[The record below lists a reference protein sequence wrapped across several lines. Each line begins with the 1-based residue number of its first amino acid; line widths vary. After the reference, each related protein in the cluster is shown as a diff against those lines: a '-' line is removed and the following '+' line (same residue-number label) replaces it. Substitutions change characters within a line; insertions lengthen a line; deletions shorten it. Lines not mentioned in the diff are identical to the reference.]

1 MGRPSFKIDRQRLLE
16 LRNEK
21 GLTQAALASELC
33 KRLGLVKRD
42 PEQEQDPDTSTAS
55 YRRIEARGR
64 TSRKRA
70 EAIAQILDVTLAELE
85 GIVPPDTGIYEKRIL
100 DLLAEQ
106 LRQENVALKS
116 ALDEA
121 CRDGSK
127 DEALASMAR
136 NVARRIEAAQLARNP
151 GELAEL
157 SQLTGLSEG
166 EILESA
172 HVDGHW
178 LVVASGPVY
187 TRTALVLGT
196 AGVMTL
202 IPEIVGTHLDDFV
215 SDGRIRMHRASPW
228 YRLEIDPLS
237 GRLTTWIDFVR
248 CLPDARGVRWQKP
261 SWRDVLLLERP
272 LLTWAHSAANFVT
285 GFDGSPTPGDVR
297 RLRLRVTE
305 YNGESGERMSEQIIA
320 GALEE
325 IPGERLAAE
334 QEVGNSHLV
343 ATWMLGT
350 ALQEILKPHLSA
362 YPRQCWEV
370 TVTDDGCALY
380 LWPTGGAPG
389 GQYGLRYRIQLVE
402 ETAPGQFGAAPW
414 RHKDR
419 ADLKQ
424 RIEEWL
430 S

>member
-1 MGRPSFKIDRQRLLE
+1 MGRPSFKIDHKRLRE
-16 LRNEK
+16 LREGK
-21 GLTQAALASELC
+21 GLTQADVASELC
-33 KRLGLVKRD
+33 KRLGL
-42 PEQEQDPDTSTAS
+42 QQDEDSRTVS
-55 YRRIEARGR
+55 YRRIEAQGK

-85 GIVPPDTGIYEKRIL
+85 GIVPPDAWSYENRIL

-121 CRDGSK
+121 HRDGS
-127 DEALASMAR
+127 DSEDGLASMAR
-136 NVARRIEAAQLARNP
+136 SVARRIEAAQLARNP

-166 EILESA
+166 EILEPA

-178 LVVASGPVY
+178 LVVASGPIY
-187 TRTALVLGT
+187 TRTELVLGT

-202 IPEIVGTHLDDFV
+202 IPEIVGKLLEDFG
-215 SDGRIRMHRASPW
+215 SDGRIRMHRAPPW
-228 YRLEIDPLS
+228 YRLEIDPLC
-237 GRLTTWIDFVR
+237 GRFTTWIDFVR
-248 CLPDARGVRWQKP
+248 CLPDARGVRWLKP
-261 SWRDVLLLERP
+261 GWRDVFLLEGP
-272 LLTWAHSAANFVT
+272 LLTWARSAANFVT
-285 GFDGSPTPGDVR
+285 GFDGSLTPGDVR
-297 RLRLRVTE
+297 RLRLQVTE
-305 YNGESGERMSEQIIA
+305 YNGEPGERISVQIVA

-325 IPGERLAAE
+325 VPDERLAAE
-334 QEVGNSHLV
+334 REVGKSHLV
-343 ATWMLGT
+343 ATWTLRA
-350 ALQEILKPHLSA
+350 ALQEILEPQLSA

-389 GQYGLRYRIQLVE
+389 GPYGLRYRIQLVE
-402 ETAPGQFGAAPW
+402 ETAPGQFGPVPW

-419 ADLKQ
+419 EALKQ
-424 RIEEWL
+424 RVEAWL

>member
-1 MGRPSFKIDRQRLLE
+1 MGRPSFKIDRQRLRE
-16 LRNEK
+16 LRDER
-21 GLTQAALASELC
+21 GLSQADLASALC
-33 KRLGLVKRD
+33 ERLGLD
-42 PEQEQDPDTSTAS
+42 EQDPDTSTAS

-106 LRQENVALKS
+106 LRHENVVLKS

-121 CRDGSK
+121 CSDGS
-127 DEALASMAR
+127 DSEDGLASMAR

-166 EILESA
+166 EILEPA

-178 LVVASGPVY
+178 LVVASSPVS

-196 AGVMTL
+196 AGVMAL
-202 IPEIVGTHLDDFV
+202 IPEIVGTRLDDFG

-248 CLPDARGVRWQKP
+248 CLPDARGLRWLKP
-261 SWRDVLLLERP
+261 GWRDVFLLEEP
-272 LLTWAHSAANFVT
+272 LLTWARSAANFVT

-297 RLRLRVTE
+297 RLRLQVTE
-305 YNGESGERMSEQIIA
+305 
-320 GALEE
+320 
-325 IPGERLAAE
+325 
-334 QEVGNSHLV
+334 
-343 ATWMLGT
+343 
-350 ALQEILKPHLSA
+350 
-362 YPRQCWEV
+362 
-370 TVTDDGCALY
+370 
-380 LWPTGGAPG
+380 
-389 GQYGLRYRIQLVE
+389 
-402 ETAPGQFGAAPW
+402 
-414 RHKDR
+414 
-419 ADLKQ
+419 
-424 RIEEWL
+424 
-430 S
+430 

>member
-1 MGRPSFKIDRQRLLE
+1 MGRPSFKIDHERLRD
-16 LRNEK
+16 LRKDK
-21 GLTQAALASELC
+21 GLTQAGLASELC
-33 KRLGLVKRD
+33 KRMGL
-42 PEQEQDPDTSTAS
+42 EQDEDSRTVS
-55 YRRIEARGR
+55 YRRIEAFGK

-70 EAIAQILDVTLAELE
+70 EVIAQILDVTLAELE
-85 GIVPPDTGIYEKRIL
+85 GIVPPDTTWRYENRIR

-121 CRDGSK
+121 GWDGSE
-127 DEALASMAR
+127 DALASMAR

-166 EILESA
+166 EILEPA

-178 LVVASGPVY
+178 LVVASGPIY
-187 TRTALVLGT
+187 TRTELVLGT

-202 IPEIVGTHLDDFV
+202 IPEIVGKLLDDFG
-215 SDGRIRMHRASPW
+215 SDGRIRMHRAPPW
-228 YRLEIDPLS
+228 YRLEIDPLC
-237 GRLTTWIDFVR
+237 GRFTTWIDFVR
-248 CLPDARGVRWQKP
+248 CLPDARGLRWLEP
-261 SWRDVLLLERP
+261 GWRDVFLLEEP
-272 LLTWAHSAANFVT
+272 LLTWARSAANFVT

-297 RLRLRVTE
+297 RLRLQVTE
-305 YNGESGERMSEQIIA
+305 YNGEPGERISKQIVA

-325 IPGERLAAE
+325 ISDEKLATA
-334 QEVGNSHLV
+334 QEEGNSHLV
-343 ATWMLGT
+343 ATWTLGT
-350 ALQEILKPHLSA
+350 ALQEILEPHLSA

-370 TVTDDGCALY
+370 TVTDGGCALS
-380 LWPTGGAPG
+380 LWPTAGAPG
-389 GQYGLRYRIQLVE
+389 GPYGLRYRIQLVE
-402 ETAPGQFGAAPW
+402 ETAHGQFGEAPW

-419 ADLKQ
+419 EELKQ
-424 RIEEWL
+424 RIEAWL

>member
-1 MGRPSFKIDRQRLLE
+1 MGRPSLKIDRQRLRE
-16 LRNEK
+16 LRDER
-21 GLTQAALASELC
+21 GLTQADLASALC
-33 KRLGLVKRD
+33 ERLGLD
-42 PEQEQDPDTSTAS
+42 EQDPDTSTAS

-85 GIVPPDTGIYEKRIL
+85 GIIPPDTGIYEKRIL

-106 LRQENVALKS
+106 LRQENVVLKS
-116 ALDEA
+116 ALDEV
-121 CRDGSK
+121 CRDSSGSE
-127 DEALASMAR
+127 DESLASMAR

-166 EILESA
+166 EILEPA

-202 IPEIVGTHLDDFV
+202 IPEIVGTRLDDFG

-297 RLRLRVTE
+297 RLRLQVTE
-305 YNGESGERMSEQIIA
+305 YSSESGECISEQIVA

-325 IPGERLAAE
+325 IPDERLAAE

-343 ATWMLGT
+343 ATWTLGT
-350 ALQEILKPHLSA
+350 ALQEILEPHLSA

-370 TVTDDGCALY
+370 TVTDGGCALY

-389 GQYGLRYRIQLVE
+389 GRYGLRYRIQLVE
-402 ETAPGQFGAAPW
+402 EIAPGQFGAAPW

-419 ADLKQ
+419 VALKQ
-424 RIEEWL
+424 RIEAWL

>member
-1 MGRPSFKIDRQRLLE
+1 MGRPSFKIDHKRLRE
-16 LRNEK
+16 LREGK
-21 GLTQAALASELC
+21 GLTQADVASELC
-33 KRLGLVKRD
+33 KRLGLKQNEDSRTV
-42 PEQEQDPDTSTAS
+42 S
-55 YRRIEARGR
+55 YRRIEAQGR

-85 GIVPPDTGIYEKRIL
+85 GIVPPDTWSYENRIL

-106 LRQENVALKS
+106 LRQENVVLKS

-121 CRDGSK
+121 HRDGS
-127 DEALASMAR
+127 DSEDGLASMAR

-151 GELAEL
+151 GELADL

-166 EILESA
+166 EILEPA

-178 LVVASGPVY
+178 LVVASGPIY
-187 TRTALVLGT
+187 TRTELVLGT

-202 IPEIVGTHLDDFV
+202 IPEIVGKLLEDFG
-215 SDGRIRMHRASPW
+215 SDGRIRMHRAPPW
-228 YRLEIDPLS
+228 YRLEIDPLC
-237 GRLTTWIDFVR
+237 GRFTTWIDFVR
-248 CLPDARGVRWQKP
+248 CLPDARGVRWLKP
-261 SWRDVLLLERP
+261 GWRDVFLLEGP
-272 LLTWAHSAANFVT
+272 LLTWARSAANFVT
-285 GFDGSPTPGDVR
+285 GFDGSLTPGDVR
-297 RLRLRVTE
+297 RLRLQVTE
-305 YNGESGERMSEQIIA
+305 YNGEPGERISEQIVA

-325 IPGERLAAE
+325 VPDERLAAE
-334 QEVGNSHLV
+334 REVGKSHLV
-343 ATWMLGT
+343 ATWTLRA
-350 ALQEILKPHLSA
+350 ALQEILEPQLSA

-389 GQYGLRYRIQLVE
+389 GPYGLRYRIQLVE
-402 ETAPGQFGAAPW
+402 ETAPGQFGPVPW

-419 ADLKQ
+419 EALKQ
-424 RIEEWL
+424 RVEAWL

>member
-1 MGRPSFKIDRQRLLE
+1 MGRPSFKIDHERLRE
-16 LRNEK
+16 LREDK
-21 GLTQAALASELC
+21 GLTQAGLASELC
-33 KRLGLVKRD
+33 KRLGL
-42 PEQEQDPDTSTAS
+42 EQDEDSRTVS
-55 YRRIEARGR
+55 YRRIEAQGR

-70 EAIAQILDVTLAELE
+70 EAIANILGVTLAELE

-106 LRQENVALKS
+106 LRQENVVLKS

-121 CRDGSK
+121 CSEGPDSE
-127 DEALASMAR
+127 DALASMAR

-157 SQLTGLSEG
+157 SQITGLSEG
-166 EILESA
+166 EILEPA

-178 LVVASGPVY
+178 LVVASGPIY
-187 TRTALVLGT
+187 TRTELVLGT

-202 IPEIVGTHLDDFV
+202 IPEIVGMLLEDFG
-215 SDGRIRMHRASPW
+215 SDGRIRMHRAPPW
-228 YRLEIDPLS
+228 YRLEIDPLC
-237 GRLTTWIDFVR
+237 GRFTTWIDFVR
-248 CLPDARGVRWQKP
+248 CLPDARGVRWLKP
-261 SWRDVLLLERP
+261 GWRDVFLLEEP
-272 LLTWAHSAANFVT
+272 LLTWARSAANFVT
-285 GFDGSPTPGDVR
+285 SFDGSPTPGDVR
-297 RLRLRVTE
+297 RLRLQVTE
-305 YNGESGERMSEQIIA
+305 YNGESGERISEQIVS

-325 IPGERLAAE
+325 VPDERLAAE
-334 QEVGNSHLV
+334 REVGKSHLV
-343 ATWMLGT
+343 ATWTLGA
-350 ALQEILKPHLSA
+350 ALQEILEPHLSA

-389 GQYGLRYRIQLVE
+389 GRYGLRYRIQLVE
-402 ETAPGQFGAAPW
+402 ETAPGLFGAAPW

-419 ADLKQ
+419 VALKQ
-424 RIEEWL
+424 HIEAWL

>member
-1 MGRPSFKIDRQRLLE
+1 MGRPSFKIDRQRLRE
-16 LRNEK
+16 LRDES
-21 GLTQAALASELC
+21 GLSQADLASELC
-33 KRLGLVKRD
+33 KRLGLVK
-42 PEQEQDPDTSTAS
+42 QDPDTSTAS

-70 EAIAQILDVTLAELE
+70 EAIAQILGVTPADLE
-85 GIVPPDTGIYEKRIL
+85 GLVPPDTGIYEKRIRE
-100 DLLAEQ
+100 LLAEQ
-106 LRQENVALKS
+106 LRQDNLALKS

-121 CRDGSK
+121 FRGESDSE
-127 DEALASMAR
+127 DVALASLAR
-136 NVARRIEAAQLARNP
+136 NVARRIEVAQLARNP
-151 GELAEL
+151 DELAEL

-166 EILESA
+166 EILEPA

-178 LVVASGPVY
+178 LVVASGPVC
-187 TRTALVLGT
+187 TRTELVLGT
-196 AGVMTL
+196 AAVMTL
-202 IPEIVGTHLDDFV
+202 ISEIVGTLLDDFG

-228 YRLEIDPLS
+228 YRLEIDPLC
-237 GRLTTWIDFVR
+237 GRFTTWIDFVR
-248 CLPDARGVRWQKP
+248 CLPDARGVRWLKP
-261 SWRDVLLLERP
+261 SWRDVFLLEEP
-272 LLTWAHSAANFVT
+272 LLTWARSAANFVI

-297 RLRLRVTE
+297 RLRLRVSE
-305 YNGESGERMSEQIIA
+305 YNGESGERISAQIVS

-334 QEVGNSHLV
+334 QEAGRSHFV
-343 ATWMLGT
+343 ATWTLGT
-350 ALQEILKPHLSA
+350 ALQELIEPHLYA

-370 TVTDDGCALY
+370 TVKDEGCALY
-380 LWPTGGAPG
+380 LWLTGGAPG

>member
-1 MGRPSFKIDRQRLLE
+1 MGRPSFKIDHERLRK
-16 LRNEK
+16 LREDK
-21 GLTQAALASELC
+21 GLTQAGLASELC
-33 KRLGLVKRD
+33 KRLGL
-42 PEQEQDPDTSTAS
+42 EQDEDSRTVS
-55 YRRIEARGR
+55 YRRIEAQGR

-70 EAIAQILDVTLAELE
+70 EAIANILGVTLAELE

-106 LRQENVALKS
+106 LRQENVVLKS

-121 CRDGSK
+121 CSDGS
-127 DEALASMAR
+127 DSDDGLASMAR

-166 EILESA
+166 EILEPA

-178 LVVASGPVY
+178 LVVASGPIY
-187 TRTALVLGT
+187 TRTELVLGT

-202 IPEIVGTHLDDFV
+202 IPEIVGKLLEDFG
-215 SDGRIRMHRASPW
+215 SDGRIRMHRAPPW
-228 YRLEIDPLS
+228 YRLEIDPLC

-248 CLPDARGVRWQKP
+248 CLPDAKGVRWLAP
-261 SWRDVLLLERP
+261 SWRDVRLLEAP
-272 LLTWAHSAANFVT
+272 LLTWARSAANFVT
-285 GFDGSPTPGDVR
+285 GFDSSPTPGDVR

-305 YNGESGERMSEQIIA
+305 YNGEPGERISAQIIA
-320 GALEE
+320 GALED

-343 ATWMLGT
+343 ATRTLGT
-350 ALQEILKPHLSA
+350 ALQEILEPHLSA

-370 TVTDDGCALY
+370 TVTDGGCALY

-389 GQYGLRYRIQLVE
+389 GPYGLRYRIQLVE
-402 ETAPGQFGAAPW
+402 ETAPGQFGPVPW

-419 ADLKQ
+419 EALKQ
-424 RIEEWL
+424 RIEAWL

>member
-1 MGRPSFKIDRQRLLE
+1 MGRPSFKIDHERLRD
-16 LRNEK
+16 LRKDK
-21 GLTQAALASELC
+21 GLTQAGLASELC
-33 KRLGLVKRD
+33 KRMGL
-42 PEQEQDPDTSTAS
+42 EQDEDSRTVS
-55 YRRIEARGR
+55 YRRIEAFGK

-70 EAIAQILDVTLAELE
+70 EVIAQILDVTLAELE
-85 GIVPPDTGIYEKRIL
+85 GIVPPDTTWRYENRIR

-121 CRDGSK
+121 GWDGSE
-127 DEALASMAR
+127 DALASMAR

-166 EILESA
+166 EILEPA

-178 LVVASGPVY
+178 LVVASGPIY
-187 TRTALVLGT
+187 TRTELVLGT

-202 IPEIVGTHLDDFV
+202 IPEIVGKLLDDFG
-215 SDGRIRMHRASPW
+215 SDGQIRMHRASPW
-228 YRLEIDPLS
+228 YRLEIDPLC

-248 CLPDARGVRWQKP
+248 CLPDARGVRWLAP
-261 SWRDVLLLERP
+261 SWRDVRLLEGP
-272 LLTWAHSAANFVT
+272 LLTWARSAANFVT

-297 RLRLRVTE
+297 RLRLRVSE
-305 YNGESGERMSEQIIA
+305 YNGESGERISEQIIA

-325 IPGERLAAE
+325 IPGERLTAE
-334 QEVGNSHLV
+334 QEIGRSHLV
-343 ATWMLGT
+343 ATWTLGT
-350 ALQEILKPHLSA
+350 ALQEILEPHLSA

-402 ETAPGQFGAAPW
+402 ETAPGQFGTAPW

-419 ADLKQ
+419 EALKQ
-424 RIEEWL
+424 RIEACL

>member
-1 MGRPSFKIDRQRLLE
+1 MGRPSFKIDHERLRE
-16 LRNEK
+16 LREDK
-21 GLTQAALASELC
+21 GLTQAGLASELC
-33 KRLGLVKRD
+33 KRLGL
-42 PEQEQDPDTSTAS
+42 EQDEDSRTVS
-55 YRRIEARGR
+55 YRRIEAQGR

-70 EAIAQILDVTLAELE
+70 EAIANILGVTLAELE

-106 LRQENVALKS
+106 LRHENVVLKS

-121 CRDGSK
+121 CSDGS
-127 DEALASMAR
+127 DSEDGLASMAR

-157 SQLTGLSEG
+157 SRLTGLSEG
-166 EILESA
+166 EILEPA

-178 LVVASGPVY
+178 LVVANGPIY
-187 TRTALVLGT
+187 TRTELVLGT

-202 IPEIVGTHLDDFV
+202 IPEIVGMLLEDFG
-215 SDGRIRMHRASPW
+215 SDGRIRMHRAPPW
-228 YRLEIDPLS
+228 YRLEIDPLC
-237 GRLTTWIDFVR
+237 GRFTTWIDFVR
-248 CLPDARGVRWQKP
+248 CLPDARGVRWLKP
-261 SWRDVLLLERP
+261 GWRDVFLLEEP
-272 LLTWAHSAANFVT
+272 LLTWARSAANFVT

-297 RLRLRVTE
+297 RLRLQVTE
-305 YNGESGERMSEQIIA
+305 YNGESGERISEQIVS

-325 IPGERLAAE
+325 VPDERLAAE
-334 QEVGNSHLV
+334 REVGKSHLV
-343 ATWMLGT
+343 ATWTLGA
-350 ALQEILKPHLSA
+350 ALQEILEPHLSA

-389 GQYGLRYRIQLVE
+389 GRYGLRYRIQLVE
-402 ETAPGQFGAAPW
+402 ETAPGLFGAAPW

-419 ADLKQ
+419 VALKQ
-424 RIEEWL
+424 HIEAWL

>member
-1 MGRPSFKIDRQRLLE
+1 MGRPSFKIDRQRLRE
-16 LRNEK
+16 LRDER
-21 GLTQAALASELC
+21 GLSQADLARALCE
-33 KRLGLVKRD
+33 RLGLVK
-42 PEQEQDPDTSTAS
+42 QDPDTSTAS

-100 DLLAEQ
+100 GLLAEQ
-106 LRQENVALKS
+106 LRQENLALKS

-121 CRDGSK
+121 GRDDSGSE

-166 EILESA
+166 EILEPA

-202 IPEIVGTHLDDFV
+202 IPEIVGTRLDDFG
-215 SDGRIRMHRASPW
+215 SDGRIRMHRAPPW
-228 YRLEIDPLS
+228 YRLEIDPLC

-248 CLPDARGVRWQKP
+248 CLPDAKGVRWLAP
-261 SWRDVLLLERP
+261 SWRDVRLLEGP
-272 LLTWAHSAANFVT
+272 LLTWALSAANFVT

-305 YNGESGERMSEQIIA
+305 YNSEPGERISAQIIA
-320 GALEE
+320 GALED

-343 ATWMLGT
+343 ATRTLGT
-350 ALQEILKPHLSA
+350 ALQEILEPHLSA

-370 TVTDDGCALY
+370 TVTDGGCALY

-389 GQYGLRYRIQLVE
+389 GRYGLRYRIQLVE

-419 ADLKQ
+419 EALKQ
-424 RIEEWL
+424 RIEAWL

>member
-1 MGRPSFKIDRQRLLE
+1 MGRPSFEIDRKRLRE
-16 LRNEK
+16 LREDK
-21 GLTQAALASELC
+21 GLTQADLASEIC
-33 KRLGLVKRD
+33 KRLGL
-42 PEQEQDPDTSTAS
+42 EQDEDSRTVS
-55 YRRIEARGR
+55 YRRIEAQGR

-106 LRQENVALKS
+106 LRHENVVLKS

-121 CRDGSK
+121 CSDGS
-127 DEALASMAR
+127 DSEDGLASMAR

-157 SQLTGLSEG
+157 SRLTGLSEG
-166 EILESA
+166 EILEPA

-178 LVVASGPVY
+178 LVVASCPIY
-187 TRTALVLGT
+187 TRTELVLGT

-202 IPEIVGTHLDDFV
+202 IPEIVGMLLEDFG
-215 SDGRIRMHRASPW
+215 SDGRIRMHRAPPW
-228 YRLEIDPLS
+228 YRLEIDPLC
-237 GRLTTWIDFVR
+237 GRFTTWIDFVR
-248 CLPDARGVRWQKP
+248 CLPDARGVRWLKP
-261 SWRDVLLLERP
+261 GWRDVFLLEEP
-272 LLTWAHSAANFVT
+272 LLTWARSAANFVT
-285 GFDGSPTPGDVR
+285 SFDGSPTPGDVR
-297 RLRLRVTE
+297 RLRLQVTE
-305 YNGESGERMSEQIIA
+305 YNGESGERISEQIVS

-325 IPGERLAAE
+325 VPDERLAAE
-334 QEVGNSHLV
+334 REVGKSHLV
-343 ATWMLGT
+343 ATWTLGA
-350 ALQEILKPHLSA
+350 ALQEILEPHLSA

-389 GQYGLRYRIQLVE
+389 GRYGLRYRIQLVE
-402 ETAPGQFGAAPW
+402 ETAPGLFGAAPW

-419 ADLKQ
+419 VALKQ
-424 RIEEWL
+424 HIEAWL

>member
-1 MGRPSFKIDRQRLLE
+1 MGRPSLKIDNQRLQE
-16 LRNEK
+16 LRKDK
-21 GLTQAALASELC
+21 GLTQAGLASELC
-33 KRLGLVKRD
+33 KRLGL
-42 PEQEQDPDTSTAS
+42 EQNEDSRTVS

-70 EAIAQILDVTLAELE
+70 ETIAQILGVTLAELE
-85 GIVPPDTGIYEKRIL
+85 GIVPPDTWSYENRIR

-106 LRQENVALKS
+106 LRQENVVLKS

-121 CRDGSK
+121 HRDGS
-127 DEALASMAR
+127 DSEDGLASMAR

-151 GELAEL
+151 GELADL

-166 EILESA
+166 EILEPA

-178 LVVASGPVY
+178 LVVASGPIY
-187 TRTALVLGT
+187 TRTELVLGT

-202 IPEIVGTHLDDFV
+202 IPEIVGKLLEDFG
-215 SDGRIRMHRASPW
+215 SDGRIRMHRAPPW
-228 YRLEIDPLS
+228 YRLEIEPLC
-237 GRLTTWIDFVR
+237 GRFTTWIDFVR
-248 CLPDARGVRWQKP
+248 CLPDARGVRWLKP
-261 SWRDVLLLERP
+261 GWRDVFLLEGP
-272 LLTWAHSAANFVT
+272 LLTWARSAANFVT

-297 RLRLRVTE
+297 RLRLQVTE
-305 YNGESGERMSEQIIA
+305 YNGEPGERISEQIVA
-320 GALEE
+320 GALEDV
-325 IPGERLAAE
+325 PDERLAAE
-334 QEVGNSHLV
+334 QEAGKSHLV
-343 ATWMLGT
+343 ATRTLGT

-370 TVTDDGCALY
+370 TVTDGGCALY

-389 GQYGLRYRIQLVE
+389 GRYGLRYRIQLVE

-424 RIEEWL
+424 RIEAWL

>member
-1 MGRPSFKIDRQRLLE
+1 MGRPSFKIDRQRLRG
-16 LRNEK
+16 LRDER
-21 GLTQAALASELC
+21 GLSQADLASALC
-33 KRLGLVKRD
+33 ERLGLD
-42 PEQEQDPDTSTAS
+42 EQDPDTSTAS

-106 LRQENVALKS
+106 LRQENVVLKS

-121 CRDGSK
+121 CSDGS
-127 DEALASMAR
+127 DSEDGLASMAR
-136 NVARRIEAAQLARNP
+136 SVARRIEAAHLARNP

-166 EILESA
+166 EILEPA

-178 LVVASGPVY
+178 LVVASGPIY
-187 TRTALVLGT
+187 TRTELVLGT

-202 IPEIVGTHLDDFV
+202 ISKIVGTRLDYFG
-215 SDGRIRMHRASPW
+215 SDGQIRMHRASPW
-228 YRLEIDPLS
+228 YRLEIDPLC

-248 CLPDARGVRWQKP
+248 CLPDARGVRWLAP
-261 SWRDVLLLERP
+261 SWRDVRLLEGP
-272 LLTWAHSAANFVT
+272 LLTWARSAANFVT

-297 RLRLRVTE
+297 RLRLRVSE
-305 YNGESGERMSEQIIA
+305 YNGESGERISEQIIA

-325 IPGERLAAE
+325 IPDERLAAE
-334 QEVGNSHLV
+334 REVGNSHLL
-343 ATWMLGT
+343 ATWTLGT
-350 ALQEILKPHLSA
+350 ALQEILEPHLSA

-370 TVTDDGCALY
+370 TVTDDDCALS
-380 LWPTGGAPG
+380 LWPTAGVPG
-389 GQYGLRYRIQLVE
+389 GPYGLRYRIELVE
-402 ETAPGQFGAAPW
+402 EAAPGRAAPW

-419 ADLKQ
+419 EALKQ
-424 RIEEWL
+424 RIEAWL

>member
-1 MGRPSFKIDRQRLLE
+1 MGRPSFKIDRQRLRE
-16 LRNEK
+16 LREDK
-21 GLTQAALASELC
+21 GLTQAGLASELC
-33 KRLGLVKRD
+33 KRLGL
-42 PEQEQDPDTSTAS
+42 EQDEDSRTVS
-55 YRRIEARGR
+55 YRRIEALGK

-70 EAIAQILDVTLAELE
+70 EAIANILGVTLAELE

-106 LRQENVALKS
+106 LRQENVVLKS

-121 CRDGSK
+121 CSDGS
-127 DEALASMAR
+127 DSDDGLASMAR

-166 EILESA
+166 EILEPA

-178 LVVASGPVY
+178 LVVASCPIY
-187 TRTALVLGT
+187 TRTELVLGT

-202 IPEIVGTHLDDFV
+202 IPEIVGMLLEDFG
-215 SDGRIRMHRASPW
+215 SDGRIRMHRAPPW
-228 YRLEIDPLS
+228 YRLEIDPLC
-237 GRLTTWIDFVR
+237 GRFTTWIDFVR
-248 CLPDARGVRWQKP
+248 CLPDARGVRWLKP
-261 SWRDVLLLERP
+261 GWRDVFLLEEP
-272 LLTWAHSAANFVT
+272 LLTWARSAANFVT
-285 GFDGSPTPGDVR
+285 SFDGSPTPGDVR
-297 RLRLRVTE
+297 RLRLQVTE
-305 YNGESGERMSEQIIA
+305 YNGESGERISEQIVS

-325 IPGERLAAE
+325 VPDERLAAE
-334 QEVGNSHLV
+334 REVGKSHLV
-343 ATWMLGT
+343 ATWTLGA
-350 ALQEILKPHLSA
+350 ALQEILEPHLSA

-389 GQYGLRYRIQLVE
+389 GRYGLRYRIQLVE
-402 ETAPGQFGAAPW
+402 ETAPGLFGAAPW

-419 ADLKQ
+419 VALKQ
-424 RIEEWL
+424 RIEAWL

>member
-1 MGRPSFKIDRQRLLE
+1 MGRPSFKIDRKRLRE
-16 LRNEK
+16 LREDK
-21 GLTQAALASELC
+21 GLTQADLASEIC
-33 KRLGLVKRD
+33 KRLGL
-42 PEQEQDPDTSTAS
+42 EQDEDSRTVS
-55 YRRIEARGR
+55 YRRIEAQGK

-85 GIVPPDTGIYEKRIL
+85 GIVPPDTGIYEQRIR

-121 CRDGSK
+121 CCDGSE
-127 DEALASMAR
+127 DETLASMAR

-166 EILESA
+166 EILEPA

-178 LVVASGPVY
+178 LVVASGPIY
-187 TRTALVLGT
+187 TRTELVLGT

-202 IPEIVGTHLDDFV
+202 IPEIVGKLLDDFG
-215 SDGRIRMHRASPW
+215 SDGRIRMHRAPPW
-228 YRLEIDPLS
+228 YRLEIDPLC
-237 GRLTTWIDFVR
+237 GRFTTWIDFVR
-248 CLPDARGVRWQKP
+248 CLPDARGVRWLKP
-261 SWRDVLLLERP
+261 GWRDVFLLEGP
-272 LLTWAHSAANFVT
+272 LLTWARSAANFVT
-285 GFDGSPTPGDVR
+285 GFDGSITPGDVR
-297 RLRLRVTE
+297 RLRLQVTE
-305 YNGESGERMSEQIIA
+305 YNGEPGERISEQIVA
-320 GALEE
+320 GALEDV
-325 IPGERLAAE
+325 PDERLAAE
-334 QEVGNSHLV
+334 QEVGRSHLV
-343 ATWMLGT
+343 ATCTLET
-350 ALQEILKPHLSA
+350 ALQEILESHLSA

-389 GQYGLRYRIQLVE
+389 GRYGLRYRIQLVE

-424 RIEEWL
+424 RIEAWL

>member
-1 MGRPSFKIDRQRLLE
+1 MGRPSFKIDHERLRD
-16 LRNEK
+16 LRKDK
-21 GLTQAALASELC
+21 GLTQAGLASELC
-33 KRLGLVKRD
+33 KRMGL
-42 PEQEQDPDTSTAS
+42 EQDEDSRTVS
-55 YRRIEARGR
+55 YRRIEAFGK

-70 EAIAQILDVTLAELE
+70 EVIAQILDVTLAELE
-85 GIVPPDTGIYEKRIL
+85 GIVPPDTTWRYENRIR

-121 CRDGSK
+121 GWDGSE
-127 DEALASMAR
+127 DALASMAR

-166 EILESA
+166 EILEPA

-178 LVVASGPVY
+178 LVVASGPIY
-187 TRTALVLGT
+187 TRTELVLGT

-202 IPEIVGTHLDDFV
+202 IPEIVGKLLEDFG
-215 SDGRIRMHRASPW
+215 SDGRIRMHRAPPW
-228 YRLEIDPLS
+228 YRLEIDPLC
-237 GRLTTWIDFVR
+237 GRFTTWIDFVR
-248 CLPDARGVRWQKP
+248 CLPDARGVRWLKP
-261 SWRDVLLLERP
+261 GWRDVFLLEGP
-272 LLTWAHSAANFVT
+272 LLTWARSAANFVT

-297 RLRLRVTE
+297 RLRLRVSE
-305 YNGESGERMSEQIIA
+305 YNGESGERISEQIIA

-325 IPGERLAAE
+325 IPGERLTAE
-334 QEVGNSHLV
+334 QEIGRSHLV
-343 ATWMLGT
+343 ATWTLGT
-350 ALQEILKPHLSA
+350 ALQEILEPHLSA

-402 ETAPGQFGAAPW
+402 ETAPGQFGTAPW

-419 ADLKQ
+419 EALKQ
-424 RIEEWL
+424 RIEACL